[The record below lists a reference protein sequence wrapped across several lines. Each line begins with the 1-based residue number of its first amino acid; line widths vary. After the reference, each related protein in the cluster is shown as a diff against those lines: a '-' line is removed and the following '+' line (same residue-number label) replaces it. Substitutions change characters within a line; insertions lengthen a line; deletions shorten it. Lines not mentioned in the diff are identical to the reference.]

1 MALFRARYDGICAG
15 CRKPFQ
21 KKMLIWAEKGRPPVH
36 PHCKGALEKPPS
48 AAVVESSKKRL
59 DRLIQEHRW
68 LLDNPKPN
76 FDEQIAAM
84 GGPRRTELLENSSD
98 EELRWHNQQYAADLE
113 KWLSTQPE
121 FKAKRDAALA
131 EWEQRRHQ
139 EQGK

>member
-48 AAVVESSKKRL
+48 AAVVESFLARL
-59 DRLIQEHRW
+59 
-68 LLDNPKPN
+68 
-76 FDEQIAAM
+76 
-84 GGPRRTELLENSSD
+84 D

-121 FKAKRDAALA
+121 FRAKRDAALA
-131 EWEQRRHQ
+131 EWEQRRSK
-139 EQGK
+139 GP

>member
-1 MALFRARYDGICAG
+1 
-15 CRKPFQ
+15 
-21 KKMLIWAEKGRPPVH
+21 
-36 PHCKGALEKPPS
+36 
-48 AAVVESSKKRL
+48 
-59 DRLIQEHRW
+59 
-68 LLDNPKPN
+68 
-76 FDEQIAAM
+76 M

-121 FKAKRDAALA
+121 FRAKRDAALA